1 MTLLKYGRVQTSLS
15 QSSLPAVAQHM
26 FSLMLRNMSSDG
38 FVFTDPNAPG
48 DFSAPGCIIAAP
60 TFAVGPA
67 VNQDYVHNWTRDAA
81 NTAIELAAA
90 SIPAPGRLGHPASD
104 RLRELRKYL
113 PE

>member
-67 VNQDYVHNWTRDAA
+67 VNQDYVYNWTRDAA
-81 NTAIELAAA
+81 NTAIGSYSAWVGWGVRSA
-90 SIPAPGRLGHPASD
+90 GGD
-104 RLRELRKYL
+104 RLICDESRGVL
-113 PE
+113 